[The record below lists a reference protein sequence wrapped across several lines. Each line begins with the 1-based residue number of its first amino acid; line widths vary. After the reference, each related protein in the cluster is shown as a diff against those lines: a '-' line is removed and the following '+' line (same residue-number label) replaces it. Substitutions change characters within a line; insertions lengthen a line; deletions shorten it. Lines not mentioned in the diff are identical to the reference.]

1 MKRMMIIAM
10 MMSAMLMPAQ
20 MMARENNKAKPR
32 VENRVKRNEKK
43 APKMKFD
50 NVRPGK
56 PDKRKISNNN
66 RGRKPMPPVARR
78 AYKPMPKPKLK
89 PRPMPRPRPVPR
101 PVYHHH
107 CCDNDFVETAATVI
121 GLAALISAIAD

>member
-1 MKRMMIIAM
+1 MFFAV
-10 MMSAMLMPAQ
+10 MMSVMLMPAQ

-78 AYKPMPKPKLK
+78 AYKPMPKPKPKLK

-107 CCDNDFVETAATVI
+107 CCDNDFVETATTVI